1 VAERVVLEGLDSHAS
16 MDLLGSQRGYILKPQ
31 TVEIEFLDRP
41 QKAIRINRTEFGTTH
56 IGSHVWVMSGP
67 GVAEDIVREVETVV
81 CSVIDELLDTRW
93 GIQLQMFDT
102 AIG

>member
-1 VAERVVLEGLDSHAS
+1 

-41 QKAIRINRTEFGTTH
+41 QKAIRINRTDGDH
-56 IGSHVWVMSGP
+56 SDHASVVWVMSGP
-67 GVAEDIVREVETVV
+67 GVAQEIVQEVGTVV
-81 CSVIDELLDTRW
+81 CSIIDEVLDSRW